1 MVRCV
6 RAKVG
11 MMFSTGFKYFLGV
24 TVLSVAALIMSLFVL
39 DQVAIAG
46 VAISMLILVS
56 ALLAGIAVVTR
67 DGQTTTATPDASKEL
82 ASQSM
87 WPLVTSIGVVLL
99 ALGLVTSAI
108 VFFTGLVVVLA
119 SLAEW
124 MVQSWSERASKDTNY
139 NALARKRILN
149 PIEFPVLAALGLGVV
164 IYSFSRIM
172 LTVNKTTG
180 ASLFIVFGSLVL
192 IGGTL
197 FAIKPDIKRS
207 LVVGVCVLGS
217 VGIFAA
223 GILSAT
229 TGVREELVAAKAES
243 HELPECGAER
253 SQHFDKDATG
263 TLSLRSSI
271 DATIELV
278 DGKLTARVVGFNQPQ
293 NSVTV
298 RRATSTNFIFH
309 NMDAKEF
316 RLVADLG
323 TRTLSEPEGATEKNL
338 VCTQLT
344 AQGSEQ
350 SLVLKI
356 NKPAPV
362 GTSYI
367 LSVPGVEGQSIELV
381 VP

>member
-1 MVRCV
+1 
-6 RAKVG
+6 
-11 MMFSTGFKYFLGV
+11 MFSTGFKYFLGV
-24 TVLSVAALIMSLFVL
+24 TLLSTAALIMSLFVL
-39 DQVAIAG
+39 DQFAIAG
-46 VAISMLILVS
+46 VAISMLIAVT

-67 DGQTTTATPDASKEL
+67 DGQTTTATPDSSKEL
-82 ASQSM
+82 VTQSM
-87 WPLVTSIGVVLL
+87 WPLVSSIGVVLL
-99 ALGLVTSAI
+99 ALGLVTSAV
-108 VFFTGLVVVLA
+108 VFFSGVVVLLA
-119 SLAEW
+119 ALAEW

-139 NALARKRILN
+139 NALARKRLLN
-149 PIEFPVLAALGLGVV
+149 PIEFPVLAALGLGVI

-180 ASLFIVFGSLVL
+180 ASLFIIFGSLVL
-192 IGGTL
+192 IGGIL
-197 FAIKPDIKRS
+197 FAVKPDLKRS
-207 LVVGVCVLGS
+207 LVVTICLLGA
-217 VGIFAA
+217 VGIFVA
-223 GILSAT
+223 GIISAT

-253 SQHFDKDATG
+253 SEHFDKLAEG
-263 TLSLRSSI
+263 TLSLRSSV

-278 DGKLTARVVGFNQPQ
+278 DGKLTARIVGFNKPQ
-293 NSVTV
+293 NSVTI
-298 RRATSTNFIFH
+298 RRSTATNLIFH
-309 NMDAKEF
+309 NMDSNEY

-323 TRTLSEPEGATEKNL
+323 TRKLAEPEGATEKNL

>member
-46 VAISMLILVS
+46 VAISMLIVVS

-82 ASQSM
+82 VTQSM
-87 WPLVTSIGVVLL
+87 WPLVSGVGVVLL
-99 ALGLVTSAI
+99 AVGLVTSSL
-108 VFFTGLVVVLA
+108 VFFAGLIVLLA
-119 SLAEW
+119 ALAEW

-139 NALARKRILN
+139 NALARKRLLN

-192 IGGTL
+192 IGGIL
-197 FAIKPDIKRS
+197 FAVKPDLKRS
-207 LVVGVCVLGS
+207 LVVTICVLGA
-217 VGIFAA
+217 VGIFVA
-223 GILSAT
+223 GIFSAT
-229 TGVREELVAAKAES
+229 NGVREELVAAKAES

-253 SQHFDKDATG
+253 SEHFDKDATG

-278 DGKLTARVVGFNQPQ
+278 DGKLAARVVGFNQPQ
-293 NSVTV
+293 NSVTI
-298 RRATSTNFIFH
+298 RRSTSTNFIFH
-309 NMDAKEF
+309 NMDSNEY
-316 RLVADLG
+316 RLVANLG
-323 TRTLSEPEGATEKNL
+323 TRKLAEPEGATEKNL

-356 NKPAPV
+356 DKPAMV
-362 GTSYI
+362 GTSYT
-367 LSVPGVEGQSIELV
+367 LSVPGIEGQSIELV